1 LQLMNPT
8 DQGKIHQISE
18 HQDGFNDYNGSSK
31 NNTDKTTQ
39 GPM

>member
-1 LQLMNPT
+1 MNPT
-8 DQGKIHQISE
+8 DQGKIRQIFE
-18 HQDGFNDYNGSSK
+18 HQDGFNDCNASAK